1 MRTSMKIKMI
11 CALGLILVS
20 SYSYGQ
26 EETAQESVYDEVEL
40 VLDNGN
46 KWKVNEYM
54 KEYLMEAFKIIDD
67 VDLTVN
73 IKGKRIAKKLLKLKD
88 KSVEFCI
95 MEGEGHHVLHRWL
108 VPYVKLLNSLK
119 QAEYVDDEILYFEE
133 LKRAVKEFNTYF
145 E

>member
-1 MRTSMKIKMI
+1 MKIKMI

-26 EETAQESVYDEVEL
+26 ENTAQESVYDEAAL
-40 VLDNGN
+40 VLDDGN

-54 KEYLMEAFKIIDD
+54 MEYLKDGFKIIEE
-67 VDLTVN
+67 VDLTAK
-73 IKGKRIAKKLLKLKD
+73 IKGKRLAKKLIKLKD

-108 VPYVKLLNSLK
+108 VPYVGLLNKLK
-119 QAEYVDDEILYFEE
+119 QAEYKEDQEMYITD
-133 LKRAVKEFNTYF
+133 LKRAVKEFKIYF